1 MGCRFIASLDR
12 LLEKGVDYQERI
24 PNLPWWFILAG
35 WVWIAFWLGIPFLL
49 GAAHA

>member
-24 PNLPWWFILAG
+24 PNLPWWFVLAG
-35 WVWIAFWLGIPFLL
+35 WAWIVFLL
-49 GAAHA
+49 GLLFLVGAADG